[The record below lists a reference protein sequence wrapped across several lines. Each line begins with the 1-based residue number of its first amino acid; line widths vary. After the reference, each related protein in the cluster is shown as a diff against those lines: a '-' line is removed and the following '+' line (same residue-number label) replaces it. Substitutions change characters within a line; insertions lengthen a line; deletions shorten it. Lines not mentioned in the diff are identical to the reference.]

1 MGILACCYCLVLDL
15 VRSMEIS
22 TIYLQVTE
30 KQDSAQRNYV
40 LPALSLVYIYI
51 ETIIV
56 DYYII
61 DDKGSSRDSET

>member
-1 MGILACCYCLVLDL
+1 
-15 VRSMEIS
+15 MEIS

-56 DYYII
+56 DY
-61 DDKGSSRDSET
+61 